1 MNESNTSPIQL
12 PTIQNVSM
20 QHGWYWVK
28 RAFYLFKAY
37 PVMWVIFFIIYFAIM
52 VPISNVPLIGSV
64 ISSLLAPIFAA
75 GMMIGCRAISQQ
87 KELEINHL
95 FAGFKQNT
103 AQLVTL
109 GGLYMLGI
117 LIAAMVFMSAVDP
130 STMDT
135 IQEGGKLS
143 PEAISGL
150 MTPLLLAMLVLMPV
164 LMAYWF
170 APTLVAL
177 NHLPAMHA
185 LTLSLKACMRNML
198 AFLVYGLI
206 FLAITFAL
214 MFLVGLL
221 GKLSIILVVFA
232 FMVILPLMIISIF
245 TSYQDVFK

>member
-1 MNESNTSPIQL
+1 MNEPITTPIQL

-20 QHGWYWVK
+20 QHGWYWVQ

-52 VPISNVPLIGSV
+52 VPISNVPIIGSV
-64 ISSLLAPIFAA
+64 VSSLLAPVFAA
-75 GMMIGCRAISQQ
+75 GMMLGCRAISQQ
-87 KELEINHL
+87 QELEINHL

-117 LIAAMVFMSAVDP
+117 LIAAMLFMSAADP
-130 STMDT
+130 TTMDT
-135 IQEGGKLS
+135 IRERGELS

-170 APTLVAL
+170 APALVAL
-177 NHLPAMHA
+177 NNLPAMDA
-185 LTLSLKACMRNML
+185 LKLSLKACMSNML

-206 FLAITFAL
+206 FTAITFAL
-214 MFLVGLL
+214 MFLVGIL
-221 GKLSIILVVFA
+221 GKLGIVLIVFA
-232 FMVILPLMIISIF
+232 FMVILPLMMISIF
-245 TSYQDVFK
+245 TSYQDIFK